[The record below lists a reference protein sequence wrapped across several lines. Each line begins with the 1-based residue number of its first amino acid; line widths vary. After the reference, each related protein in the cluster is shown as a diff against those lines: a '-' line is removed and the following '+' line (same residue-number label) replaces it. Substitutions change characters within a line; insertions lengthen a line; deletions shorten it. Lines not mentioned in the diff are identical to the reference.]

1 MQPGDPE
8 LAVEAVISVVRSG
21 SAPLR
26 LPLGR
31 AAVQRI
37 RAKLEGQLADLEAV
51 AELALA
57 TDRSTAAGGAAR

>member
-1 MQPGDPE
+1 MQPGDPD

-37 RAKLEGQLADLEAV
+37 RAKLEG
-51 AELALA
+51 
-57 TDRSTAAGGAAR
+57 